1 MILLVM
7 ANDEVLASTTKD
19 SHGAMRDNTNPVYIH
34 RPMMPRPIVHKLS
47 SHEFFEVSVLNVYSD
62 FLGGVYRYLSALLAI
77 RHLHISSNTPS
88 LPPPILHNLHFSFL
102 LGITV
107 SPREDEGNA
116 YANLEGKQGV
126 L

>member
-47 SHEFFEVSVLNVYSD
+47 SHEFFEVSVLKVRAANNFPAGAGQIVRSNLFLLGHIP
-62 FLGGVYRYLSALLAI
+62 FLGGQTSITSYRFKSAPFP
-77 RHLHISSNTPS
+77 PS
-88 LPPPILHNLHFSFL
+88 
-102 LGITV
+102 T
-107 SPREDEGNA
+107 
-116 YANLEGKQGV
+116 
-126 L
+126 